1 MKRILFTIGLCLCTL
16 GVAVG
21 QVNITDA
28 STITIDFTT
37 TVSGVNNGAFDGS
50 GFATSPSAGQLDAG
64 AWAATGFSDGD
75 KAFGV
80 VNTSGD
86 YARGTSTGGVSSGGL
101 YSFDVGSSDP
111 AIGFQ
116 GTGGDFTPGTII
128 LKITNNS
135 GSIITDLDVSYEAW
149 VYNDQDRSNSLNF
162 SHSSD
167 NSSYTSEASLDLSS
181 TATADVSPAW
191 VKTDKSIS
199 LSGLSIADGGD
210 YYIRWSSDDVSGS
223 GSRDEF
229 AIDDIALSP
238 TLEAAGAPAKLAVT
252 EINGGSSPSTGTAFD
267 VVVQLQ
273 DDDDNPVSATQDTS
287 VTLSVGAGTG
297 SIGGTITGTI
307 SDGENTVTIS
317 GVTYD
322 TAESGV
328 QLTATNTGGS
338 LTAGTSSAFEVL
350 AAADQ
355 LVLVGVDTEGTTDI
369 DIDDFTVEARRSGD
383 SSVDLNYTKSITVS
397 IASGTGNLDG
407 TTSQS
412 ASSGVATFSG
422 LSFDAEDD
430 FTIEATDGSLTS
442 AASATIAITDP
453 EPSALII
460 SGVYDGAVNSQP
472 KGIEIFVTEDIA
484 DLSSYG
490 VGSANNGGGTDGEEF
505 TFPADAA
512 SAGDFIYIAATS
524 TGFNTFFGF
533 DADYTDGAL
542 NINGDDAIEL
552 FKDGVVTDVFGDINV
567 DGSGQAWEHTDGWA
581 YRKNIEEATT
591 TFDVNDWTFSGT
603 GELDNAVNSMSS
615 TPFPTGTYTNGWFV
629 HLHGSEGWRMLATP
643 TSNNSYDDLL
653 GDIWTQGIGTGA
665 DATSGTANV
674 QLYNTTTDNFAAVT
688 DLTATMT
695 TGTGFIT
702 FVYSDDDYTNS
713 GADAG
718 FPKTLSLSGTE
729 NSGDVSPTLNTEGDA
744 FTLVGNPY
752 ASTID
757 WDLISRTDVTGT
769 VYVYDNADSGYD
781 TWNGTTGDLTD
792 GLIATYQ
799 GFWVQNTS
807 GSPTPSLTIQE
818 ADKSSGGTFRKDVNP
833 STIKLTAEMEELS
846 ANAHFS
852 FTSTGELGKDNFDGL
867 RLDPLDF
874 KEFLSISTVVGDE
887 QLSIN
892 NLPSDL
898 NEEVTIPM
906 DVEAFTT
913 AEEGWIPKGGEIT
926 LTWPELKNL
935 PEHWEITLTDYKT
948 GITTNIRTESSYTF
962 IAEEAKGKV
971 KPKTMYSMLSPVSVV
986 KSKSTNESSRFGI
999 TLTPSTSVSIDDEI
1013 DAPTEFTLGQNYPN
1027 PFNPTTNINYSVGK
1041 AGPVNI
1047 TVYNVMG
1054 QKVAELLN
1062 TTKSAGSYQIT
1073 WNATGVAS
1081 GIYYYRLTAPGQ
1093 VLTRQ
1098 MTLIK

>member
-1 MKRILFTIGLCLCTL
+1 MKRILLTFGLCMLMAGMSFGQTILEPGDISIIGLQADTPDSVSFLILKDLEATTEFL
-16 GVAVG
+16 FTDNGVFSNGTFRETEGIIKYTASGTISAGTIISWGANLSLPVNG
-21 QVNITDA
+21 FSEEDAGLNLSASGDQIVVYQVNGADTNFVSILDLNGGFVSTA
-28 STITIDFTT
+28 SSSNNSAIPPNLRE
-37 TVSGVNNGAFDGS
+37 GVNALSISPHVDNAVYDESITS
-50 GFATSPSAGQLDAG
+50 GTKSELNVATANSAN
-64 AWAATGFSDGD
+64 F
-75 KAFGV
+75 
-80 VNTSGD
+80 NTSGSANLTFPSAS
-86 YARGTSTGGVSSGGL
+86 YTVSSNP
-101 YSFDVGSSDP
+101 SF
-111 AIGFQ
+111 A
-116 GTGGDFTPGTII
+116 
-128 LKITNNS
+128 
-135 GSIITDLDVSYEAW
+135 
-149 VYNDQDRSNSLNF
+149 
-162 SHSSD
+162 
-167 NSSYTSEASLDLSS
+167 
-181 TATADVSPAW
+181 
-191 VKTDKSIS
+191 
-199 LSGLSIADGGD
+199 
-210 YYIRWSSDDVSGS
+210 
-223 GSRDEF
+223 
-229 AIDDIALSP
+229 
-238 TLEAAGAPAKLAVT
+238 
-252 EINGGSSPSTGTAFD
+252 
-267 VVVQLQ
+267 
-273 DDDDNPVSATQDTS
+273 
-287 VTLSVGAGTG
+287 
-297 SIGGTITGTI
+297 ITGT
-307 SDGENTVTIS
+307 
-317 GVTYD
+317 
-322 TAESGV
+322 
-328 QLTATNTGGS
+328 
-338 LTAGTSSAFEVL
+338 
-350 AAADQ
+350 
-355 LVLVGVDTEGTTDI
+355 
-369 DIDDFTVEARRSGD
+369 
-383 SSVDLNYTKSITVS
+383 
-397 IASGTGNLDG
+397 
-407 TTSQS
+407 
-412 ASSGVATFSG
+412 
-422 LSFDAEDD
+422 
-430 FTIEATDGSLTS
+430 
-442 AASATIAITDP
+442 
-453 EPSALII
+453 
-460 SGVYDGAVNSQP
+460 
-472 KGIEIFVTEDIA
+472 
-484 DLSSYG
+484 
-490 VGSANNGGGTDGEEF
+490 
-505 TFPADAA
+505 
-512 SAGDFIYIAATS
+512 
-524 TGFNTFFGF
+524 
-533 DADYTDGAL
+533 
-542 NINGDDAIEL
+542 
-552 FKDGVVTDVFGDINV
+552 
-567 DGSGQAWEHTDGWA
+567 
-581 YRKNIEEATT
+581 
-591 TFDVNDWTFSGT
+591 
-603 GELDNAVNSMSS
+603 
-615 TPFPTGTYTNGWFV
+615 
-629 HLHGSEGWRMLATP
+629 EGWRMLSTP
-643 TSNNSYDDLL
+643 TSNNTYDDLL
-653 GDIWTQGIGTGA
+653 GDLWTQGIGAGA
-665 DATSGTANV
+665 DVSNGTASV
-674 QLYNTTTDNFAAVT
+674 QLYNTSTDNFAAAT
-688 DLTATMT
+688 DLGATMT
-695 TGTGFIT
+695 AGTGFIT

-818 ADKSSGGTFRKDVNP
+818 ADKSTGGTFRKDVKP

-852 FTSTGELGKDNFDGL
+852 FTSTGEIGKDNFDGL

-892 NLPSDL
+892 NLPSEL

-948 GITTNIRTESSYTF
+948 GITTNVRTESSYTF

-1027 PFNPTTNINYSVGK
+1027 PFNPTTNINYSVGE

-1062 TTKSAGSYQIT
+1062 TTKNAGSYQLT